1 MSEITVSNIQ
11 INRLCIIGV
20 GLIGGSLARALKK
33 ADAVETVIG
42 CGRGVENLQSA
53 QALGVI
59 DAFEQDP
66 AKAVAGADLVV
77 LAMPVSSTA
86 QVYAQI
92 QAQLDTDCIVTDV
105 GSTKGS
111 VIADLRDELGALPP
125 NFVPGHP
132 IAGTEHSGVQASFA
146 ELFIDRRVIL
156 TPESE
161 TAADAVATVA
171 AVWGAAGASV
181 VEMDAA
187 HHDEV
192 LAATSHLPHL
202 LAYGLV
208 DTLATMEERREI
220 FNYAAGGFRDFT
232 RIASSNPD
240 MWADIVLANREA
252 LLPVAERFLADLEGL
267 RAAIEKGDRE
277 TVQATFSRAKTQRDR
292 FASLVGRFVKAGD
305 LE

>member
-1 MSEITVSNIQ
+1 MTRPVIG
-11 INRLCIIGV
+11 RLCVIGV

-33 ADAVETVIG
+33 AGYVGEVVG
-42 CGRGVENLQSA
+42 CGRQLQNLQTALS
-53 QALGVI
+53 LGVI
-59 DAFEQDP
+59 DAIEQDA
-66 AKAVAGADLVV
+66 AKAVANADVV
-77 LAMPVSSTA
+77 ILAMPVSATA
-86 QVYAQI
+86 DVYASI
-92 QAQLDTDCIVTDV
+92 QAHLADGCVVTDV

-111 VIADLRDELGALPP
+111 VIAELRQRLGSLPAG
-125 NFVPGHP
+125 FVPGHP
-132 IAGTEHSGVQASFA
+132 IAGTEHAGVEASFA
-146 ELFIDRRVIL
+146 ELFMERRVIL
-156 TPESE
+156 TPEPE
-161 TAADAVATVA
+161 TEAAALDTVRSL
-171 AVWGAAGASV
+171 WQAAGASV

-232 RIASSNPD
+232 RIASSSPD

-252 LLPVAERFLADLEGL
+252 LLPVAERFLADLQGL
-267 RAAIEKGDRE
+267 RAAIEQGDRDR
-277 TVQATFSRAKTQRDR
+277 VLATFTRAKTQRDR
-292 FASLVGRFVKAGD
+292 FASLVGRFAKPGD